1 MTTYTLTVSTDD
13 LGLGVI
19 DGARVVVERKRTQV
33 TDIFNGRSI
42 GTNSTATNSSG
53 IATILL
59 EPDDGSVY
67 HELKIFDLAGILVY
81 SKIFIMPPQ
90 AVAIT
95 ALPVQDIITASAAQ
109 AVAASVTATAQAV
122 ISTEQAIIATEKAVL
137 TAADKVQTGLDVV
150 ATAADRIQTG
160 QDVID
165 ADLAKDAAQLSETN
179 ASNSAAIAA
188 ASGRIYVDATAGLA
202 ATTNGQYFYVPQSSP
217 ASIFY
222 DLYKN
227 NAGSALFVNSAP
239 SKTLIDTLIA
249 KLTSDVPFGSKFAI
263 YGDDG
268 TAAVLIKNDGTFVA
282 YAIEFTTLNDMTAQ
296 AVYDSVNNVL
306 PITYSD
312 GNQLVGETITGFI
325 CYVLDDAGFIAL
337 GLQADGTVV
346 ANALTLTTLNGVAV
360 EDIISGSSAATAD
373 YRGTY
378 DAEVNHLLGYGQ
390 SLSIGATTTAI
401 STTANYDSLRFV
413 GGVRPTDAGGTSA
426 SQHAS
431 LVALVETSVAGLGE
445 TPMTGMAESIKKRIL
460 ADNGIVYTSQNYQ
473 LLASA
478 SGQGGQDIYSLRKGG
493 SYYSR
498 LTDDMTYGYSLSQA
512 ASKTYKIKAFVF
524 TQGESDYFYSTSKS
538 AYKTLAIQ
546 LLLDVD
552 TDAKAITS
560 QTNDVVMITYQLS
573 SHSRYQYVSGV
584 ASAASC
590 SIALAQ
596 LELSNEQPNIY
607 VACPTYHFSYTDDV
621 HLDAVSARL
630 MGEYYGLAY
639 KKVVIDGEDFLPLQ
653 PISSQKQGAICLV
666 KFHVPVLP
674 LAIDTTQVAAVSN
687 YGFTLWQSDGTTPIT
702 ISSVS
707 ISQPDTVKIVAA
719 TTIPTGAILRYAFYA
734 TTNGTTGKTTGPRGN
749 LRDSQGDTVTTSVA
763 SITYRLDNFCVI
775 FERTL

>member
-1 MTTYTLTVSTDD
+1 MTAYTLTVSTAD
-13 LGLGVI
+13 LGLGILSNVRI
-19 DGARVVVERKRTQV
+19 TVNRKLTTV
-33 TDIFNGRSI
+33 SNVFPSANLVLLE
-42 GTNSTATNSSG
+42 TATNGSG
-53 IATILL
+53 VAEVSLY
-59 EPDDGSVY
+59 PDDSTVF
-67 HELKIFDLAGILVY
+67 HELRIYNVKGVVIY
-81 SKIFIMPPQ
+81 SQAFTMPPQ
-90 AVAIT
+90 NT
-95 ALPVQDIITASAAQ
+95 ALDLLPLQDIISSSATQ
-109 AVAASVTATAQAV
+109 AVAASVTATAQASISTAQAV
-122 ISTEQAIIATEKAVL
+122 ISTAQAVITADNAAL
-137 TAADKVQTGLDVV
+137 TAADRVQTGLDVV
-150 ATAADRIQTG
+150 ATAADRVQTG
-160 QDVID
+160 LDVID
-165 ADLAKDAAQLSETN
+165 TANL
-179 ASNSAAIAA
+179 AAIAA
-188 ASGRIYVDATAGLA
+188 ASGRIYVDTTAGLA

-227 NAGSALFVNSAP
+227 NAGSTLFVNSAP

-249 KLTSDVPFGSKFAI
+249 KLTSDVPFGSKFAV

-282 YAIEFTTLNDMTAQ
+282 YAIEFTTLNNMTAQ
-296 AVYDSVNNVL
+296 AVYNSVNNVL

-325 CYVLDDAGFIAL
+325 CYVLDDAGFIAC
-337 GLQADGTVV
+337 GLQSDGTVV
-346 ANALTLTTLNGVAV
+346 VNALTLTTLNGVAV
-360 EDIISGSSAATAD
+360 EDIIDGSSAATAD
-373 YRGTY
+373 YLGTY

-401 STTANYDSLRFV
+401 STTENYDSLRFV

-426 SQHAS
+426 SQHGS
-431 LVALVETSVAGLGE
+431 FVSLVETSVSGLGE
-445 TPMTGMAESIKKRIL
+445 TPMTGMTESIKKRIL
-460 ADNGIVYTSQNYQ
+460 ADNGIAYTTQNYQ

-512 ASKTYKIKAFVF
+512 ASKTYKIQAMPF

-552 TDAKAITS
+552 TDAKAITAQS
-560 QTNDVVMITYQLS
+560 TDVVMITYQLS

-621 HLDAVSARL
+621 HLDAVH
-630 MGEYYGLAY
+630 
-639 KKVVIDGEDFLPLQ
+639 Q
-653 PISSQKQGAICLV
+653 
-666 KFHVPVLP
+666 
-674 LAIDTTQVAAVSN
+674 
-687 YGFTLWQSDGTTPIT
+687 
-702 ISSVS
+702 
-707 ISQPDTVKIVAA
+707 
-719 TTIPTGAILRYAFYA
+719 
-734 TTNGTTGKTTGPRGN
+734 
-749 LRDSQGDTVTTSVA
+749 RD
-763 SITYRLDNFCVI
+763 
-775 FERTL
+775 